1 MLKQHIS
8 NYHICS

>member
-8 NYHICS
+8 NYHIGS